1 MVLPHND
8 AVLKSPEPGDKSNQ
22 ELTHT
27 VEEPAKDVW
36 SWLIIRG
43 ADRKVKKTTMSHR
56 RIYKSRFFFILLCVL
71 SSGTYVHNVTE
82 SVAMNRD
89 ERCAKQG
96 R

>member
-1 MVLPHND
+1 VVLPHND

-56 RIYKSRFFFILLCVL
+56 QKKKNI
-71 SSGTYVHNVTE
+71 
-82 SVAMNRD
+82 
-89 ERCAKQG
+89 
-96 R
+96 